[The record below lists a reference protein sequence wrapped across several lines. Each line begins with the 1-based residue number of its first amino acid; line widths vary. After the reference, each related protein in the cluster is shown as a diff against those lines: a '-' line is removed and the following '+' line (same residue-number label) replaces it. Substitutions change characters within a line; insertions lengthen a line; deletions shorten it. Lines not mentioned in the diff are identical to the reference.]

1 MDSHRSIDEHAEG
14 FLKFIDTAPT
24 IFHAVESYAER
35 LLNTG
40 YTRLSERS
48 DWTQI
53 IQPSGKYF
61 LSRNGSSL
69 VAFVVGARY
78 EASNSIAMI
87 GTHMDS
93 LTMRVKPVSIE
104 RQVGFEQLKVSP
116 YASDSRM
123 TWWDRDLG
131 LAGRVMVKNSSGKI
145 QQRLVRLSQP
155 FAKIPSLA
163 EHFGR
168 AADPP
173 FDKETEMTPIIGCT
187 EKPDTDAQ
195 DDLPINNILR
205 NHSPRVLR
213 AIADELEI
221 DIGQIKELEIEL
233 FDYQSPS
240 RLGLDGELLS
250 VPRCDDKLCSYAAL
264 EALIETTNAVSVG
277 ESIAMVACF
286 DDEEVGSL
294 LRQGADSNLLP
305 SVLSRII
312 ESLNP
317 QHNQNNLFAATM
329 ARSFLISADVEH
341 AVNPNFVSAYGL
353 KPRLNIGPVIC
364 CDSNANVTTDSSGKV
379 IVQEIADRCG
389 SVLQLSQIRNGQP
402 SGGTIGPML
411 SSKLGVRSVDLGI
424 VQLGMHSARGTTGSQ
439 DPGLGVR
446 FYAGFLT
453 QLNDVEKDLLMD

>member
-1 MDSHRSIDEHAEG
+1 MGTERSIDEHADG
-14 FLKFIDTAPT
+14 FLTFIDTAPT
-24 IFHAVESYAER
+24 VFHAVDQYARR
-35 LLNTG
+35 LQNLG

-53 IQPSGKYF
+53 IEPARKYF
-61 LSRNGSSL
+61 LTRNGSSL

-78 EASNSIAMI
+78 RASNSIAMI
-87 GTHMDS
+87 GTHMDA
-93 LTMRVKPVSIE
+93 LTMRIKPVSME

-116 YASDSRM
+116 YSGGGGM

-131 LAGRVMVKNSSGKI
+131 LAGRVMVKESDGKI
-145 QQRLVRLSQP
+145 RQRLVRLRQP

-168 AADPP
+168 AAEPP
-173 FDKETEMTPIIGCT
+173 FNKETQMTPIIGCCT
-187 EKPDTDAQ
+187 ERDIDCQ
-195 DDLPINNILR
+195 DDVPINNPLS
-205 NHSPRVLR
+205 NHSARVLQV
-213 AIADELEI
+213 IADELQI
-221 DIGQIKELEIEL
+221 DTTQIKELEVEL
-233 FDYQSPS
+233 FDFQSPS

-264 EALIETTNAVSVG
+264 EALIETTDAVSHG

-305 SVLSRII
+305 SVLARII

-364 CDSNANVTTDSSGKV
+364 CDSNANVTTDSTGKV
-379 IVQEIADRCG
+379 IVQEIAERCG
-389 SVLQLSQIRNGQP
+389 STLQLSQIRNGQP

-424 VQLGMHSARGTTGSQ
+424 VQLGMHSARGTTGSR
-439 DPGLGVR
+439 DPGLGVK
-446 FYAGFLT
+446 FYSGFLT
-453 QLNDVEKDLLMD
+453 HLHEVERDLLVD